1 MQNIFG
7 WLEVFLQPK
16 MMVIMGFGFASGLPL
31 LLTKDTL
38 QAWMTKDGINIE
50 TVVWF
55 SLVSLP
61 YSLKFLWS
69 PLLDRF
75 VPPFL
80 GRRRG
85 WILLVQI
92 ALMLAIALMASQS
105 PKQSL
110 ELLAIMGVIVAFLSA
125 TQDIV
130 VDAYRADI
138 LEEHEAGAGAGLAVL
153 GYRIALLTTG
163 AVAFALAD
171 VIGWQWAYL
180 IMAGLMGIGVA
191 TTLYSK
197 NPPAE
202 SPTTITLV
210 DAVWK
215 PLEEFFTRLTIKKG
229 LFVLLFILLYRLADS
244 LVAVVATPFLL
255 SLKFTQTELGA
266 VRGGIGLAATLV
278 GTLAGGAVLS
288 KIGVN
293 KSLWIFGI
301 LQAASNGFY
310 WLLAVVGQNFAMM
323 LLTVNVE
330 NFCTGLGTAAFVG
343 FLITMC
349 HPQFSAT
356 QYALLSSLVALSRD
370 IVVAPSGEIVEFL
383 GWQGFFA
390 MSILAAV
397 PGLILLPLFAPWR
410 EEN

>member
-1 MQNIFG
+1 MEQKSG
-7 WLEVFLQPK
+7 WLGVFLQPK
-16 MMVIMGFGFASGLPL
+16 MLVIMGLGFASGLPL

-38 QAWMTKDGINIE
+38 QAWMTKDGVSIE

-105 PKQSL
+105 PKQNL

-138 LEEHEAGAGAGLAVL
+138 LEKHEAGAGAGVAVL

-163 AVAFALAD
+163 ALAFIFAD
-171 VIGWQWAYL
+171 AIGWQWVYSL
-180 IMAGLMGIGVA
+180 MAGLMGIGVA
-191 TTLYSK
+191 TTLWGK

-202 SPTTITLV
+202 VNTSISLV
-210 DAVWK
+210 DAIWK
-215 PLEEFFTRLTIKKG
+215 PFQEFFSRLSLKKG
-229 LFVLLFILLYRLADS
+229 LLILLFILLYRLADS

-255 SLKFTQTELGA
+255 SLQFTQTELGT
-266 VRGGIGLAATLV
+266 VRGGIGLVATLV

-310 WLLAVVGQNFAMM
+310 WLLAAVGQNFGMM

-343 FLITMC
+343 FLITIC

-390 MSILAAV
+390 MSILSAV
-397 PGLILLPLFAPWR
+397 PGLALLPLFAPWR
-410 EEN
+410 EQS

>member
-1 MQNIFG
+1 MQKIYG

-16 MMVIMGFGFASGLPL
+16 MLVIMGFGFASGLPL

-92 ALMLAIALMASQS
+92 SLMLAIALMASQS
-105 PKQSL
+105 PKQNL

-130 VDAYRADI
+130 VDAYRSDI
-138 LEEHEAGAGAGLAVL
+138 LEKHEAGAGAGIAVL
-153 GYRIALLTTG
+153 GYRLALLTTG
-163 AVAFALAD
+163 AVAFVLAD

-191 TTLYSK
+191 TTLWGK

-202 SPTTITLV
+202 SPTKITLV

-229 LFVLLFILLYRLADS
+229 LFILLFILLYRLADS

-266 VRGGIGLAATLV
+266 VRGGIGLVATLV

-310 WLLAVVGQNFAMM
+310 WLLAVVGQNSAVM

-390 MSILAAV
+390 LSIFAAV
-397 PGLILLPLFAPWR
+397 PGLVLLPLFAPWR

>member
-1 MQNIFG
+1 
-7 WLEVFLQPK
+7 
-16 MMVIMGFGFASGLPL
+16 
-31 LLTKDTL
+31 
-38 QAWMTKDGINIE
+38 
-50 TVVWF
+50 
-55 SLVSLP
+55 
-61 YSLKFLWS
+61 
-69 PLLDRF
+69 
-75 VPPFL
+75 
-80 GRRRG
+80 
-85 WILLVQI
+85 
-92 ALMLAIALMASQS
+92 
-105 PKQSL
+105 
-110 ELLAIMGVIVAFLSA
+110 
-125 TQDIV
+125 
-130 VDAYRADI
+130 
-138 LEEHEAGAGAGLAVL
+138 
-153 GYRIALLTTG
+153 
-163 AVAFALAD
+163 
-171 VIGWQWAYL
+171 
-180 IMAGLMGIGVA
+180 MAGLMGVGVA
-191 TTLYSK
+191 TTLWGK

-202 SPTTITLV
+202 TTTTITLV

-215 PLEEFFTRLTIKKG
+215 PLQEFFSRLTIKKG
-229 LFVLLFILLYRLADS
+229 LLILLFILLYRLADS

-266 VRGGIGLAATLV
+266 VRGGIGLVATLV

-293 KSLWIFGI
+293 KSLWIFGV
-301 LQAASNGFY
+301 LQAVSNGFY
-310 WLLAVVGQNFAMM
+310 WLLAVVGQNSAVM

>member
-1 MQNIFG
+1 MQKIYG

-85 WILLVQI
+85 WILLLQI

-138 LEEHEAGAGAGLAVL
+138 LEKHEAGAGAGIAVL
-153 GYRIALLTTG
+153 GYRLALLTTG
-163 AVAFALAD
+163 ALAFALAD

-180 IMAGLMGIGVA
+180 IMAGLMGVGVA
-191 TTLYSK
+191 TTLWGK

-202 SPTTITLV
+202 TTTTITLV

-215 PLEEFFTRLTIKKG
+215 PLQEFFSRLTIKKG
-229 LFVLLFILLYRLADS
+229 LLILLFILLYRLADS

>member
-16 MMVIMGFGFASGLPL
+16 MLVIMGFGFASGLPL

-38 QAWMTKDGINIE
+38 QAWMTKDGIAIE

-85 WILLVQI
+85 WILLLQI

-138 LEEHEAGAGAGLAVL
+138 LEKHEAGAGAGIAVL
-153 GYRIALLTTG
+153 GYRLALLTTG
-163 AVAFALAD
+163 ALAFALAD

-229 LFVLLFILLYRLADS
+229 LFILLFILLYRLADS

-255 SLKFTQTELGA
+255 SLEFTQTELGA
-266 VRGGIGLAATLV
+266 VRGGIGLVATLV

-293 KSLWIFGI
+293 KSLWIFGV
-301 LQAASNGFY
+301 LQAVSNGFY
-310 WLLAVVGQNFAMM
+310 WLLAVVGQNSAVM

>member
-16 MMVIMGFGFASGLPL
+16 MLVIMGFGFASGLPL

-38 QAWMTKDGINIE
+38 QAWMTKDGIAIE

-85 WILLVQI
+85 WILLLQI

-105 PKQSL
+105 PKQNL
-110 ELLAIMGVIVAFLSA
+110 ELLAIMGLIVAFLSA

-171 VIGWQWAYL
+171 LIGWQWAYL

-229 LFVLLFILLYRLADS
+229 LFILLFILLYRLADS

-255 SLKFTQTELGA
+255 SLEFTQTELGA
-266 VRGGIGLAATLV
+266 VRGGIGLVATLV

-293 KSLWIFGI
+293 KSLWIFGV
-301 LQAASNGFY
+301 LQAVSNGFY
-310 WLLAVVGQNFAMM
+310 WLLAVVGQNSAVM

-390 MSILAAV
+390 LSIFAAV